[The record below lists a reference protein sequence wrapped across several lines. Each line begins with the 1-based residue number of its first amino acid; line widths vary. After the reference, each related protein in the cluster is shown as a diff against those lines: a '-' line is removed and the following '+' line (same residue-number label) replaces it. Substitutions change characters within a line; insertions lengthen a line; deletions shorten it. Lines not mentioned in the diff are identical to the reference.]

1 VSALSATPADGG
13 SDDATLPTPDRVAPP
28 LPKRSFKYVDK
39 THAYYLDGK
48 RIKGV
53 TTLLGAGIPKPAL
66 PYWSAKMVA
75 EYVINN
81 PEGVQQLRLMGEGP
95 AIAAL
100 KQIPW
105 QKRDEA
111 AVRGTDV
118 HALAERIIHGED
130 VEVPDHLL
138 GHVQGYVQWLE
149 EFDVQPVLTEQ
160 PVASRKW
167 RYGGKFDAIVTI
179 GAGRWKGRQPLLDW
193 KTSSGVYGETA
204 LQTAAYA
211 KAEFYSPEVGVE
223 IDMPDIDCTG
233 VVHIT
238 EGGTSFHPLAHDAEQ
253 VAEHFKVF
261 THAAY
266 LANKADY
273 IKGLVGDPFTIEETE
288 AVA

>member
-1 VSALSATPADGG
+1 MSLRFVE
-13 SDDATLPTPDRVAPP
+13 
-28 LPKRSFKYVDK
+28 K

-66 PYWSAKMVA
+66 AYWSAKAVA

-81 PEGVQQLRLMGEGP
+81 PDAIEQLRTMGDGP

-100 KQIPW
+100 KGIPW
-105 QKRDEA
+105 AKRDEA

-118 HALAERIIHGED
+118 HALAEQIIHGQD
-130 VEVPDHLL
+130 AEVPDHLL
-138 GHVQGYVQWLE
+138 GHVKGYLAWLE
-149 EFDVQPVLTEQ
+149 EFDVQPILTEQ
-160 PVASRKW
+160 PVASRRW

-179 GAGRWKGRQPLLDW
+179 GRGPWAGRSPLLDW
-193 KTSSGVYGETA
+193 KTSNGVYGETA

-211 KAEFYSPEVGVE
+211 LAEFYAPDDKTE
-223 IDMPDIDCTG
+223 IPMPYIDCTG

-238 EGGTSFHPLAHDAEQ
+238 EHGSTLHPLANDKPELT
-253 VAEHFKVF
+253 EHFKIF

-266 LANKADY
+266 LANKVDA
-273 IKGLVGDPFTIEETE
+273 IKGFVGEPMTLEQDQ
-288 AVA
+288 VA

>member
-1 VSALSATPADGG
+1 M
-13 SDDATLPTPDRVAPP
+13 TLKFVE
-28 LPKRSFKYVDK
+28 K
-39 THAYYLDGK
+39 THSYFLDGK

-66 PYWSAKMVA
+66 SYWSARSVA
-75 EYVINN
+75 EYVIRN
-81 PEGVQQLRLMGEGP
+81 PEAVEQLRTMGEGP

-111 AVRGTDV
+111 AVRGTDI
-118 HALAERIIHGED
+118 HALAEKIVHGQD

-138 GHVQGYVQWLE
+138 GPVQGYVQWLE

-179 GAGRWKGRQPLLDW
+179 GRGKWKGRQPLLDW

-211 KAEFYSPEVGVE
+211 LAEFYAPDADTE
-223 IDMPDIDCTG
+223 IPMPPIECTA

-238 EGGTSFHPLAHDAEQ
+238 EGGTTMHPLAHDADQ
-253 VAEHFKVF
+253 VAEHFKIF

-266 LANKADY
+266 IANRVDQ
-273 IKGLVGDPFTIEETE
+273 IKGLVGDAMQVEEETE